1 MIEVLLLIG
10 FWLIYIFINTAVSVM
25 SKDSLFFVL
34 AHGTLFIIFVGLRWL
49 LQVYLNE
56 QYAMRR
62 YLNHSDISLVT
73 DLMSWD
79 VLGTMVV
86 LIIVCIVI
94 GWHHIRMDCDC
105 NGGDS
110 DFRRTDQCGIDG
122 FEDRRYSHCR

>member
-25 SKDSLFFVL
+25 SEDSLFFVL

-62 YLNHSDISLVT
+62 YTGSPKIS
-73 DLMSWD
+73 
-79 VLGTMVV
+79 
-86 LIIVCIVI
+86 
-94 GWHHIRMDCDC
+94 
-105 NGGDS
+105 
-110 DFRRTDQCGIDG
+110 
-122 FEDRRYSHCR
+122 